1 MHEAGLG
8 RPCPVFTLP
17 AWGRAEYPYISGD
30 LWSLSYYGFCQHTC
44 NFPAMVPSCLELW
57 VMCFKSWSGMK
68 WLWAASVVWTR
79 PLQLVQFPWRRGVR
93 ARKRARGCWESVRR
107 QSQAS
112 GWSREIWEAKS
123 ALSSL
128 KGMLRGQY
136 ELSSIGST
144 CDITSITTENT
155 SDFLN
160 VLFWNYD

>member
-1 MHEAGLG
+1 MKQVSVDHVLFSHFLHEAG
-8 RPCPVFTLP
+8 
-17 AWGRAEYPYISGD
+17 AEYPYISGD

-68 WLWAASVVWTR
+68 WLWAASVVWAR

-160 VLFWNYD
+160 VLFSNYD